1 LKSLKEVIAV
11 DDKINELQMQIKKL
25 EQKISELRLG
35 RRILMDLLIERE
47 QIKNNEIYKLK
58 QEIKGLRRRLKK

>member
-1 LKSLKEVIAV
+1 M